1 MPRLSRFTRNSVSIG
16 QVCPAASPHAH
27 ALAPD
32 IQPAMSFTP
41 HESRPPTAA
50 ASRRATR
57 DEARSA
63 DLALYRSLFQ
73 QALDGILVAG
83 ADGRVLEANP
93 RACEMLGYAP
103 GELRG
108 IDAQALL
115 APGDSIGREGLLS
128 RLHAGD
134 AVRAECELVCKVGE
148 TISAEVSVKIMDDGR
163 TQWMMRDIT
172 ERKQAERALRESEA
186 TYRSLV
192 DISPD
197 AVVVTDLQGTVMLAN
212 RQALDLFGF
221 NSIDEI
227 LGLNV
232 FDAVAPGERERAAED
247 MMRTLETGAVRQVEY
262 TLVWRDGTTL
272 PAEVSASVVLD
283 GEGQPRGFVTVVR
296 DLSERKRAEQTLS
309 ELNRDLE
316 HRVAERTAQLEQAR
330 KSMEDVYLEAQN
342 AVREREEL
350 LSIVSHDLKNPLS
363 AIKGFAQMLQ
373 RVVHRSDVDE
383 VTARKLLDGLAQ
395 IESASTRMDSLL
407 NEQLDLTRLQAGQ
420 PIELQRRPA
429 DLAAIARQVA
439 EEYQRTTGR
448 HRLWVLAP
456 EEPVEGEWDPQRI
469 ERSLSNLVSNAVKY
483 SPKGGEIEISVT
495 REEDEAGRLWAVC
508 RVTDQGLGIPEQDL
522 HRIFDWYARAS
533 NIPSAI
539 TGTGIGLAS
548 VKQVVE
554 QHGGAVDVR
563 SLEGEGSTFTIRLPA

>member
-1 MPRLSRFTRNSVSIG
+1 
-16 QVCPAASPHAH
+16 
-27 ALAPD
+27 
-32 IQPAMSFTP
+32 MSFTS
-41 HESRPPTAA
+41 HESRQPAA
-50 ASRRATR
+50 PAARRAAR

-63 DLALYRSLFQ
+63 DLALYRSIFQ

-115 APGDSIGREGLLS
+115 APGDMIGREGLLS

-134 AVRAECELVCKVGE
+134 AVRAECLLACKAGE
-148 TISAEVSVKIMDDGR
+148 TIAAEVSVKIMDDGR

-172 ERKQAERALRESEA
+172 ERKRAERALRESEA

-212 RQALDLFGF
+212 RQALELFGF

-227 LGLNV
+227 IGLNV

-247 MMRTLETGAVRQVEY
+247 MTRTLETGAVRQVEY

-283 GEGQPRGFVTVVR
+283 DEGQPRGLVTVVR

-316 HRVAERTAQLEQAR
+316 RRVAERTAQLEQAR
-330 KSMEDVYLEAQN
+330 KNMEDVYLEAQN
-342 AVREREEL
+342 AIREREEL
-350 LSIVSHDLKNPLS
+350 LSIVSHDLKNPLG

-373 RVVHRSDVDE
+373 RVVRRSDVDE
-383 VTARKLLDGLAQ
+383 ATARKLLDGLAQ

-420 PIELQRRPA
+420 TIELQRRRA

-456 EEPVEGEWDPQRI
+456 EEAVEGEWDPQRI

-495 REEDEAGRLWAVC
+495 REEDESGRLWAVC
-508 RVTDQGLGIPEQDL
+508 CVTDQGLGIPEQDL
-522 HRIFDWYARAS
+522 SRIFDWYTRAS
-533 NIPSAI
+533 NVPNAI

-554 QHGGAVDVR
+554 QHGGAVDAR
-563 SLEGEGSTFTIRLPA
+563 SREGEGSTFTIRLPV